1 MVSMESITQKISQ
14 KKTRLQDL
22 GIKEIGLFGSYV
34 RGEETDSSDL
44 DILIDIERPA
54 KLDLLALIS
63 LEQELSDDLGVTVDL
78 VLKSDLRPILGKN
91 VLSEVIYL

>member
-1 MVSMESITQKISQ
+1 MESITQKISQ
-14 KKTRLQDL
+14 KMTRLQDL

-63 LEQELSDDLGVTVDL
+63 LEQELSDEKTQYA
-78 VLKSDLRPILGKN
+78 
-91 VLSEVIYL
+91 VIRCLEMCPVKTFRTHLQIS

>member
-1 MVSMESITQKISQ
+1 MESITQKISQ
-14 KKTRLQDL
+14 KMTRLQDL

-91 VLSEVIYL
+91 ILSEVVYL